1 MGKYV
6 IVGAGQIGSQLAEH
20 LAADG
25 DEVTVVTRSGSGPD
39 APLVHKV
46 AADATDQARLT
57 ELTRGAD
64 ALFNCANPPYN
75 TWTKD
80 WPPLAES
87 MLDTAEATGVPM
99 VILSNLYGY
108 GPVDRQM
115 TEDLPLAA
123 QSVKGQVRAKMWH
136 DALAAHE
143 AGRARVVEVRASD
156 YFGPGAGELAHMGS
170 RMVRP
175 VLKGKRAQ
183 FIGDPDVPRS
193 ITYIPD
199 VVDALATVARDDRS
213 LGRPWHVPTGPAI
226 TARAFANRVAELG
239 GARTPARISQM
250 PHVALRAA
258 GLFSSVIRELE
269 EIRYQF
275 VEPFVLD
282 SSDFEQTFG
291 VAPTPLD
298 KAIEATIAWWQR

>member
-6 IVGAGQIGSQLAEH
+6 IVGAGQIGSQLAER

-46 AADATDQARLT
+46 AADATDQAKLT

-64 ALFNCANPPYN
+64 SLINCANPPYN

-87 MLDTAEATGVPM
+87 MLATAEATDVPL
-99 VILSNLYGY
+99 VILSNIYGY
-108 GPVDRQM
+108 GPVDRPM
-115 TEDLPLAA
+115 TEDMPLAA
-123 QSVKGQVRAKMWH
+123 RSVKGQVRAKMWQ
-136 DALAAHE
+136 DALTAHE
-143 AGRARVVEVRASD
+143 AGRARVTEVRSSD
-156 YFGPGAGELAHMGS
+156 YYGPGAGELSHFGS
-170 RMVRP
+170 RMIPRL
-175 VLKGKRAQ
+175 LKGKAAQ
-183 FIGDPDVPRS
+183 YIGDPDVPHS
-193 ITYIPD
+193 VTYIPD
-199 VVDALATVARDDRS
+199 VVDALATVARDERS
-213 LGRPWHVPTGPAI
+213 FGRPWHVPTAAAP
-226 TARAFANRVAELG
+226 TARQFVTRVAELA
-239 GARTPARISQM
+239 GAKPGRISVT
-250 PHVALRAA
+250 PHFALRAA
-258 GLFSSVIRELE
+258 GLFMPVLRELE
-269 EIRYQF
+269 EVRYQF

-291 VAPTPLD
+291 VRPTPLD

>member
-6 IVGAGQIGSQLAEH
+6 IVGAGQIGSQLAER

-25 DEVTVVTRSGSGPD
+25 DDVTVVTRSGSGPD

-46 AADATDQARLT
+46 AADATDRAKLT

-64 ALFNCANPPYN
+64 ALFNCANPPYH

-87 MLDTAEATGVPM
+87 MLATAEATGARL

-108 GPVDRQM
+108 GPVSRPM
-115 TEDLPLAA
+115 TENLPLAA
-123 QSVKGQVRAKMWH
+123 KSIKGQVRAKMWQ
-136 DALAAHE
+136 DALASHE
-143 AGRARVVEVRASD
+143 AGRARVTEVRASD

-170 RMVRP
+170 RMVPP

-226 TARAFANRVAELG
+226 TARAFATRVAELG
-239 GARTPARISQM
+239 GAKPARISQT
-250 PHVALRAA
+250 PHFALRAA
-258 GLFSSVIRELE
+258 GLFMPVLRELE